1 MAIERSALIL
11 LLVLA
16 ASAARA
22 QLLATRVDL
31 HVQQESLGQ
40 VLRDLEEAYTLSF
53 VYSRSFVPVDRKVSY
68 SRTQQPL
75 GSVLETLLDDA
86 SIIPVERNGFI
97 VLKPNPNPP
106 DKLSVRE
113 ATPSAEAV
121 TVVEPTRTIP
131 EKSPPAIEMTD
142 AELAASF
149 REREQRLAEMPLIA
163 TQSFESLPGG
173 DQIYV
178 PTLDQYRRQW
188 QLLSQPERAEEK
200 PSYRKAQVSVLPI
213 LGTNFTESHEL
224 TNKVSVNLLWGINGG
239 VDGVEVGG
247 FVNTVYEDVEGLQIA
262 GLGNTVRGEVE
273 GTQVGGLFN
282 LTCQK
287 VRGVQVAGLFNI
299 SGASSSTQVAGL
311 FNYSGGVT
319 SGTQASLFF
328 NRAKEGADLTQVAGI
343 FNRNGGNAKLQA
355 SLLYN
360 KAENVRSGQYSLFF
374 NKAQEVRGVQFGLI
388 NVADTVSGVPI
399 GLFNIIKKGYKRF
412 ELATSEIFWV
422 NAGYKF
428 GARRFYNIVQLGMRW
443 DDLNPDKLIETP
455 ISWTLGYGLGTLFD
469 LGSGWS
475 LHAEGVVQHVN
486 ELEGWTDQL
495 NLLTRFQFTFDR
507 ILWRRLSFF
516 AGPNFSIL
524 ASDRR
529 DAESMEYK
537 SHLLPYTFHQKT
549 RNGRTVSMW
558 IGFSG
563 GLRF

>member
-1 MAIERSALIL
+1 MAIKRSALIL
-11 LLVLA
+11 LLVSA
-16 ASAARA
+16 ASVASA

-31 HVQQESLGQ
+31 HVREESLGK
-40 VLRDLEEAYTLSF
+40 VLHRLEESYAISF
-53 VYSRSFVPVDRKVSY
+53 VYSRSFVPVEQKVSY
-68 SRTQQPL
+68 SQTQQPL
-75 GSVLETLLDDA
+75 GSVLESLLEEA

-97 VLKPNPNPP
+97 VLKPNILPAEE
-106 DKLSVRE
+106 LSVQEKPPRE
-113 ATPSAEAV
+113 TVTSSETPSLPKKNS
-121 TVVEPTRTIP
+121 TS
-131 EKSPPAIEMTD
+131 SPQMTD

-149 REREQRLAEMPLIA
+149 REREKRLAELPLIE
-163 TQSFESLPGG
+163 TQFYESLPGG
-173 DQIYV
+173 DKVYV
-178 PTLDQYRRQW
+178 PTIDQYRRQW
-188 QLLSQPERAEEK
+188 QLTSQPERAEETS
-200 PSYRKAQVSVLPI
+200 SYRKAQVTVLPI

-247 FVNTVYEDVEGLQIA
+247 IVNTVYENVEGVQVA
-262 GLGNTVRGEVE
+262 GLGNTVRGQVQ
-273 GTQVGGLFN
+273 GTQVGGFFN
-282 LTCQK
+282 LARQE

-299 SGASSSTQVAGL
+299 SGASSATQVAGL
-311 FNYSGGVT
+311 FNYSRGLT
-319 SGTQASLFF
+319 SGTQTSLFF
-328 NRAKEGADLTQVAGI
+328 NRAKEGADLVQVSGI
-343 FNRNGGNAKLQA
+343 FNRNGGNAQLQA

-360 KAENVRSGQYSLFF
+360 RAENVRSGQYSLFY
-374 NKAQEVRGVQFGLI
+374 NKAREVRGVQLGLI
-388 NVADTVSGVPI
+388 NVADTVSGIPI
-399 GLFNIIKKGYKRF
+399 GLFNIIKKGYNRF

-422 NAGYKF
+422 NTGYKF
-428 GARRFYNIVQLGMRW
+428 GAQRFYNILRLGMRW
-443 DDLNPDKLIETP
+443 DDLNPDMTVETP
-455 ISWTLGYGLGTLFD
+455 VSWTLGYGLGTLFR

-495 NLLTRFQFTFDR
+495 NLLTRFEFSFDR
-507 ILWRRLSFF
+507 VLWRRLSFF

-529 DAESMEYK
+529 NAESGEYE